1 MIRIIMQSCIFP
13 YVRTKSSFFYDFSLT
28 LELLHGLYLH
38 PHGGEVK
45 MKKDYIHKQFWNYV
59 LPSMFTMLL
68 SGFYAIVD
76 GLFVGNAVGDTA
88 LGAINLAYPI
98 QVILNATAI
107 GLGIGGSVV
116 MSRSRGD
123 GKEDKARHAM
133 GSTLALLLVC
143 GIILSV
149 GLLAL
154 HPMLL
159 RMLGAKGAMY
169 AQARSYIIVVLMGG
183 LLPVLGNGLNPLL
196 RNYGKT
202 FLATAIMSSGLMT
215 NIILDYL
222 FVFRFHMGLAGAAW
236 ATITAQGVVAVLTLL
251 YMYARELKS
260 YSRKDIVPDIPLV
273 QSIVRIGL
281 SPFGQTMAPSLVI
294 VLTNWMC
301 LRYGGDAAVT
311 IYSVVSYVLC
321 SAQLLLQGIGD
332 GVQPLISFY
341 YGAKKED
348 KIHILYRKAF
358 FVTIAVSLIL
368 CIAVVLFLNP
378 LTALFGI
385 SDAIFE
391 GAKTAILITTLSFPF
406 LGITRVTSAIFYATE
421 KTRNSTFLVYM
432 EPCLLLP
439 LSLFALSFLFQ
450 LNGIW
455 MAYPAAQLILCGIAL
470 FMKNP
475 LHAPAALPQTQE
487 QTLC

>member
-1 MIRIIMQSCIFP
+1 
-13 YVRTKSSFFYDFSLT
+13 
-28 LELLHGLYLH
+28 
-38 PHGGEVK
+38 
-45 MKKDYIHKQFWNYV
+45 
-59 LPSMFTMLL
+59 
-68 SGFYAIVD
+68 
-76 GLFVGNAVGDTA
+76 
-88 LGAINLAYPI
+88 
-98 QVILNATAI
+98 
-107 GLGIGGSVV
+107 

>member
-1 MIRIIMQSCIFP
+1 
-13 YVRTKSSFFYDFSLT
+13 
-28 LELLHGLYLH
+28 
-38 PHGGEVK
+38 
-45 MKKDYIHKQFWNYV
+45 
-59 LPSMFTMLL
+59 
-68 SGFYAIVD
+68 
-76 GLFVGNAVGDTA
+76 
-88 LGAINLAYPI
+88 
-98 QVILNATAI
+98 
-107 GLGIGGSVV
+107 

-202 FLATAIMSSGLMT
+202 FLATAIMSSGLIT

-260 YSRKDIVPDIPLV
+260 YSRKDIVPDVPLV

-391 GAKTAILITTLSFPF
+391 GAKTAILITTVSFPF

>member
-1 MIRIIMQSCIFP
+1 
-13 YVRTKSSFFYDFSLT
+13 
-28 LELLHGLYLH
+28 
-38 PHGGEVK
+38 
-45 MKKDYIHKQFWNYV
+45 
-59 LPSMFTMLL
+59 
-68 SGFYAIVD
+68 
-76 GLFVGNAVGDTA
+76 
-88 LGAINLAYPI
+88 
-98 QVILNATAI
+98 
-107 GLGIGGSVV
+107 

-202 FLATAIMSSGLMT
+202 FLATAIMSSGLIT
-215 NIILDYL
+215 NIILDYV
-222 FVFRFHMGLAGAAW
+222 FVFRLHMGLAGAAW

-251 YMYARELKS
+251 YMYARELRG
-260 YSRKDIVPDIPLV
+260 YSRKDIVPDAPLV
-273 QSIVRIGL
+273 KSIVRIGL
-281 SPFGQTMAPSLVI
+281 SPFGQTMAPSFVI

-341 YGAKKED
+341 YGAKKEE

-358 FVTIAVSLIL
+358 FVTVAASLVL

-391 GAKTAILITTLSFPF
+391 GAKTAILITTVSFPF

-439 LSLFALSFLFQ
+439 LSLFVLSFLFQ
-450 LNGIW
+450 LSGIW
-455 MAYPAAQLILCGIAL
+455 AAYPVAQILLCTIAL

-475 LHAPAALPQTQE
+475 LHAPVTVPQTQE

>member
-1 MIRIIMQSCIFP
+1 
-13 YVRTKSSFFYDFSLT
+13 
-28 LELLHGLYLH
+28 
-38 PHGGEVK
+38 
-45 MKKDYIHKQFWNYV
+45 
-59 LPSMFTMLL
+59 
-68 SGFYAIVD
+68 
-76 GLFVGNAVGDTA
+76 
-88 LGAINLAYPI
+88 
-98 QVILNATAI
+98 
-107 GLGIGGSVV
+107 
-116 MSRSRGD
+116 MSRNRGD
-123 GKEDKARHAM
+123 GNEDKARHAM

-260 YSRKDIVPDIPLV
+260 YSRKDIVPDVPLV

>member
-1 MIRIIMQSCIFP
+1 M
-13 YVRTKSSFFYDFSLT
+13 
-28 LELLHGLYLH
+28 YL
-38 PHGGEVK
+38 
-45 MKKDYIHKQFWNYV
+45 W
-59 LPSMFTMLL
+59 
-68 SGFYAIVD
+68 
-76 GLFVGNAVGDTA
+76 
-88 LGAINLAYPI
+88 
-98 QVILNATAI
+98 
-107 GLGIGGSVV
+107 
-116 MSRSRGD
+116 
-123 GKEDKARHAM
+123 
-133 GSTLALLLVC
+133 
-143 GIILSV
+143 
-149 GLLAL
+149 
-154 HPMLL
+154 
-159 RMLGAKGAMY
+159 
-169 AQARSYIIVVLMGG
+169 GG

-202 FLATAIMSSGLMT
+202 FLATAIMSSGLIT

-260 YSRKDIVPDIPLV
+260 YSRKDIVPDVPLV

>member
-1 MIRIIMQSCIFP
+1 
-13 YVRTKSSFFYDFSLT
+13 
-28 LELLHGLYLH
+28 
-38 PHGGEVK
+38 

-116 MSRSRGD
+116 MSRSCGD
-123 GKEDKARHAM
+123 GREDKARHAM
-133 GSTLALLLVC
+133 GSTLALLLAS
-143 GIILSV
+143 GILLSAV
-149 GLLAL
+149 LLIL

-202 FLATAIMSSGLMT
+202 FLATAIMSSGLIT
-215 NIILDYL
+215 NIILDYV

-251 YMYARELKS
+251 YMYARELRS
-260 YSRKDIVPDIPLV
+260 YSRKDIVPDVPLV
-273 QSIVRIGL
+273 KSIARIGL
-281 SPFGQTMAPSLVI
+281 SPFGQTMAPSFVI

-358 FVTIAVSLIL
+358 FVTVAASLVF

-391 GAKTAILITTLSFPF
+391 GAKTAILITTVSFPF

-439 LSLFALSFLFQ
+439 LSLFVLSFLFQ
-450 LNGIW
+450 LSGIW
-455 MAYPAAQLILCGIAL
+455 AAYPVAQILLCTIAL

-475 LHAPAALPQTQE
+475 LHTPVTVPQTQE
-487 QTLC
+487 QTVC

>member
-1 MIRIIMQSCIFP
+1 
-13 YVRTKSSFFYDFSLT
+13 
-28 LELLHGLYLH
+28 
-38 PHGGEVK
+38 

-260 YSRKDIVPDIPLV
+260 YSRKDIVPDVPLV

-321 SAQLLLQGIGD
+321 TATASGNRRRCTAFDQLLLRCQKGG
-332 GVQPLISFY
+332 
-341 YGAKKED
+341 
-348 KIHILYRKAF
+348 
-358 FVTIAVSLIL
+358 
-368 CIAVVLFLNP
+368 
-378 LTALFGI
+378 
-385 SDAIFE
+385 
-391 GAKTAILITTLSFPF
+391 
-406 LGITRVTSAIFYATE
+406 
-421 KTRNSTFLVYM
+421 
-432 EPCLLLP
+432 
-439 LSLFALSFLFQ
+439 
-450 LNGIW
+450 
-455 MAYPAAQLILCGIAL
+455 
-470 FMKNP
+470 
-475 LHAPAALPQTQE
+475 
-487 QTLC
+487 

>member
-1 MIRIIMQSCIFP
+1 
-13 YVRTKSSFFYDFSLT
+13 
-28 LELLHGLYLH
+28 
-38 PHGGEVK
+38 

-59 LPSMFTMLL
+59 LPSMFAMLL

-76 GLFVGNAVGDTA
+76 GLFVGNAVGDSA

-123 GKEDKARHAM
+123 GNEAKARHAM
-133 GSTLALLLVC
+133 GSTLALLIAS
-143 GIILSV
+143 GIVLSV
-149 GLLAL
+149 ILLAM

-159 RMLGAKGAMY
+159 HMLGAEGILY
-169 AQARSYIIVVLMGG
+169 EQARSYIAVVLLGG

-202 FLATAIMSSGLMT
+202 FLATAIMSSGLIT
-215 NIILDYL
+215 NIVLDYL

-236 ATITAQGVVAVLTLL
+236 ATIIAQGVVAVLSLA
-251 YMYARELKS
+251 YMYARELHS
-260 YSRKDIVPDIPLV
+260 YSWKDAIPDLPLV
-273 QSIVRIGL
+273 TSIVRIGL

-301 LRYGGDAAVT
+301 LRYGGNSAVT

-341 YGAKKED
+341 YGAGKED

-358 FVTIAVSLIL
+358 LVTIAVSLIL
-368 CIAVVLFLNP
+368 CTAVILFLNP

-385 SDAIFE
+385 SDTIFE

-432 EPCLLLP
+432 EPCFLLP
-439 LSLFALSFLFQ
+439 VSLFVLSYLFQ

-455 MAYPAAQLILCGIAL
+455 AAYPAAQLVLCGIAL
-470 FMKNP
+470 IMKNP
-475 LHAPAALPQTQE
+475 LHAPTAILQTEE
-487 QTLC
+487 QSAC

>member
-1 MIRIIMQSCIFP
+1 
-13 YVRTKSSFFYDFSLT
+13 
-28 LELLHGLYLH
+28 
-38 PHGGEVK
+38 
-45 MKKDYIHKQFWNYV
+45 
-59 LPSMFTMLL
+59 
-68 SGFYAIVD
+68 
-76 GLFVGNAVGDTA
+76 
-88 LGAINLAYPI
+88 
-98 QVILNATAI
+98 
-107 GLGIGGSVV
+107 

-260 YSRKDIVPDIPLV
+260 YSRKDIVPDVPLV